1 MANSV
6 EITTEAELKLKRLA
20 DSGRIS
26 LEIIKKF
33 ASEVRLHD
41 SVNTTMYQVALTS
54 HM

>member
-6 EITTEAELKLKRLA
+6 EVTTEAELKLKRLA

-33 ASEVRLHD
+33 ASEVRLH
-41 SVNTTMYQVALTS
+41 SINTTMYEIALTS
-54 HM
+54 LV